1 MTKLFG
7 TDGIRGV
14 ANVYPMTADVALQ
27 IGRAL
32 TAFFKGKAGNPTI
45 VIGQDTR
52 ISGDML
58 SSALAAGICAASG
71 DVLLCG
77 IIPTPAVAYHTVT
90 AKANAGI
97 VISASHNPYYDNGI
111 KVFGP
116 DGYKLSDEAENAL
129 EKAIIDHL
137 GAPGEPGP
145 RNTGRIRMISN
156 SVEQYADF
164 LIRTLPSGF
173 TLNGLKI
180 ILDCANGA
188 TFQAAPLVFER
199 LGAEITPLFISPN
212 GLNIN
217 DACGSQ
223 HPEVL
228 AETVVKKGADAG
240 LAFDGDGDRLIAVDE
255 TGNILS
261 GDQIIAVCAKFLSEN
276 GRLKNNRVVTTVMS
290 NLGFKVAMN
299 AAGIEHLTA
308 QVGDRY
314 VLEKMRARDATL
326 GGEDSGH
333 MIFLDHH
340 TTGDGLLAGLQLLEV
355 VGHKKSS
362 LSELS
367 KGMIV
372 FPQVLMNVEV
382 REQPAIETVAEI
394 QETVQAVMTE
404 LGDSGRVL
412 VRYSGTQPLCRVMVE
427 GPTQVLTRQY
437 CERIAA
443 QVRKAIGS

>member
-1 MTKLFG
+1 MKKLFG

-14 ANVYPMTADVALQ
+14 ANSFPMTADVALRA
-27 IGRAL
+27 GRAISL
-32 TAFFKGKAGNPTI
+32 FFKGKSESCKI
-45 VIGQDTR
+45 VIGQDSR

-58 SSALAAGICAASG
+58 SAALAAGICSTG
-71 DVLLCG
+71 CDVLLCG
-77 IIPTPAVAYHTVT
+77 IIPTPAVAFHTVA

-116 DGYKLSDEAENAL
+116 DGYKLSDEEENAL
-129 EKAIIDHL
+129 EILITDIL
-137 GAPGEPGP
+137 DGSPEPGP
-145 RNTGRIRMISN
+145 GNTGRIRMISAA
-156 SVEQYADF
+156 VEQYADF
-164 LIRTLPSGF
+164 LISSLPGGF
-173 TLNGLKI
+173 TLKGIKI
-180 ILDCANGA
+180 ILDCAHGA
-188 TFQAAPLVFER
+188 TFQVAPLVFER
-199 LGAEITPLFISPN
+199 LGAEVTPLFISPN

-228 AETVVKKGADAG
+228 SEMVVKKGADAG

-255 TGNILS
+255 TGHILS
-261 GDQIIAVCAKFLSEN
+261 GDQILAICAHFLCER
-276 GRLKNNRVVTTVMS
+276 GALKNNKVVTTVMS
-290 NLGFKVAMN
+290 NLGFKAAMKT
-299 AAGIEHLTA
+299 AGIEHLMA

-314 VLEKMRARDATL
+314 VLEKMRATGANL

-340 TTGDGLLAGLQLLEV
+340 TTGDGVMAGLRLLEV
-355 VGHKKSS
+355 MAQKKSS

-367 KGMIV
+367 KVMTV
-372 FPQVLMNVEV
+372 FPQILMNIEV
-382 REQPAIETVAEI
+382 KAQPAIETVSEI
-394 QETVQAVMTE
+394 QSAIEAVMVE
-404 LGDSGRVL
+404 LGDRGRVL

-427 GPTQVLTRQY
+427 GPTEPLTRQY

-443 QVRKAIGS
+443 QVRKTLGI

>member
-1 MTKLFG
+1 MKKLFG

-14 ANVYPMTADVALQ
+14 ANAYPMTADAALQ
-27 IGRAL
+27 VGRAIAL
-32 TAFFKGKAGNPTI
+32 FFREKADGNSI

-58 SSALAAGICAASG
+58 SAALASGICATG
-71 DVLLCG
+71 CDVLLCG
-77 IIPTPAVAYHTVT
+77 IIPTPAVAYHTAA

-116 DGYKLSDEAENAL
+116 DGFKLGDEEENAL
-129 EKAIIDHL
+129 EKLITDTLAGPVD
-137 GAPGEPGP
+137 PGP
-145 RNTGRIRMISN
+145 RHTGRIRMISGA
-156 SVEQYADF
+156 VEQYADF
-164 LIRTLPSGF
+164 LINSFPSGF
-173 TLNGLKI
+173 TLNGMKI
-180 ILDCANGA
+180 ILDCAHGA
-188 TFQAAPLVFER
+188 TFEAAPLVFKR
-199 LGAEITPLFISPN
+199 LGAEVTPLFISPN

-228 AETVVKKGADAG
+228 SETVVEKGADAG

-255 TGNILS
+255 TGRILS
-261 GDQIIAVCAKFLSEN
+261 GDQILAVCAGYLFEN
-276 GRLKNNRVVTTVMS
+276 GLLKNNKVVTTIMS
-290 NLGFKVAMN
+290 NLGFKAAMN
-299 AAGIEHLTA
+299 AAGIDHLMA

-314 VLEKMRARDATL
+314 VLEKMRAAGANL

-340 TTGDGLLAGLQLLEV
+340 TTGDGMLAGLRLLEV
-355 VGHKKSS
+355 VSQKKSP
-362 LSELS
+362 LSAL
-367 KGMIV
+367 GTVMTV
-372 FPQVLMNVEV
+372 FPQILMNIEV
-382 REQPAIETVAEI
+382 KEQPAIETVPEI
-394 QETVQAVMTE
+394 QNAIEAVMTE
-404 LGDSGRVL
+404 LGDRGRVL

-427 GPTQVLTRQY
+427 GPTELLTRQY

-443 QVRKAIGS
+443 QVRKSIGI